1 MLSPTVILLH
11 DLNIDID
18 NPSCSFAN
26 NFTSLLEWLGIT
38 QHVNLPTHN
47 KGHILDLIS
56 CTNITPAHLDVIDF
70 PMSDHKAVLF
80 DICTQLHKVK
90 EHRTISFR
98 NIKHVNPSDLSTLIC
113 SYPTPPS
120 SSSPNDLVNQY
131 NNCLSSSLDALAPLK
146 TRSVSFTHTA
156 PWFTADLRQ
165 LKTTGRRLERLY
177 KKTGFMVHSQ
187 MYSDHL
193 HHYKN
198 ALSTA
203 KSLYSNLIN
212 SGTGN
217 NKALFS
223 TINHLLQPP
232 KTLSPDTYTNQ

>member
-1 MLSPTVILLH
+1 MLSPTVILLG
-11 DLNIDID
+11 DLNIDTD

-26 NFTSLLEWLGIT
+26 KFTSPLKCIGIT

-47 KGHILDLIS
+47 EGHILDLIC

-80 DICTQLHKVK
+80 DICTQLHNF
-90 EHRTISFR
+90 T
-98 NIKHVNPSDLSTLIC
+98 NPSDLSTLIC
-113 SYPTPPS
+113 SYPSPPS
-120 SSSPNDLVNQY
+120 SSSPNDLVNHY

-177 KKTGFMVHSQ
+177 KKAGLIVHSQ
-187 MYSDHL
+187 MYSNHL
-193 HHYKN
+193 QERPQFCKI
-198 ALSTA
+198 
-203 KSLYSNLIN
+203 SL
-212 SGTGN
+212 
-217 NKALFS
+217 
-223 TINHLLQPP
+223 LLQPHQFGHREQQ
-232 KTLSPDTYTNQ
+232 SPLLNN